1 MGDPSL
7 IDIGHQ
13 FKREEFSFNG
23 NFRAIVE
30 NNVDE
35 EQKAGRVQVRIF
47 GLHSPLSEETP
58 VSHLPWASPCLRYG
72 WSGGH
77 NIKNKE
83 TPDTNT
89 RYNPGNN
96 TEKVPAKN
104 VQQLEPK
111 SGVFIDPVEDDCGT
125 GGHFEVPRKGTIVW
139 VFFENGDHTK
149 CHYWSACTKKADWDE
164 QGIKITSDINEKIST
179 INDLREKFDPD
190 KEVHTGSS
198 PADSAGVQTFCSKP
212 RMSIYPIDDI
222 PNHNISS
229 FTSQNGTTFIIVNE
243 EGKERIYI
251 ANKGSIS
258 HINEYGHKKELVGP
272 TKAGNSTIDSNDE
285 KLVAGHSE
293 LHVLGDYDLFVGGNC
308 FIQVNGNAQINA
320 QKNVG
325 IVSKTGDVDV
335 VIEQGNCNVEVTQGN
350 MNSHIGGDL
359 QTKVDGNLNAKIT
372 GDSDISVQ
380 GDLSAQIVG
389 STSIESNRDL
399 AIKTSGSMT
408 LDASLDLN
416 ISCNSLKISSQT
428 DVSIT
433 GPSGLNVSAGSSF
446 KVDAGGFGGDIA
458 MYAPVSNALHTGC
471 YPGPGAG
478 SPTPYV
484 AVAQPAT
491 PFIPIVLAQFAS
503 SRKSESVASG
513 TKPTEQEDNVDAPNN
528 PDITSSPSE

>member
-13 FKREEFSFNG
+13 FKREDFSFTG
-23 NFRAIVE
+23 NYKAIVE
-30 NNVDE
+30 NNVD

-58 VSHLPWASPCLRYG
+58 VSHLPWATPCIRYG

-83 TPDTNT
+83 TPDTT
-89 RYNPGNN
+89 GRYNPGN
-96 TEKVPAKN
+96 KSASVPAKN
-104 VQQLEPK
+104 VTELQPPK
-111 SGVFIDPVEDDCGT
+111 SGVFTDNIEDDCGT

-139 VFFENGDHTK
+139 VFFENGDHTR
-149 CHYWSACTKKADWDE
+149 CHYWSASPKKADWDE

-190 KEVHTGSS
+190 KDVHSGSS

-212 RMSIYPIDDI
+212 RMAIYPIDGI

-243 EGKERIYI
+243 DGKERIYLV
-251 ANKGSIS
+251 NKGSLS
-258 HINEYGHKKELVGP
+258 HVNEYGHKKELIGP
-272 TKAGNSTIDSNDE
+272 TKVGTSTVDSNDE

-325 IVSKTGDVDV
+325 IVSKTGDVDIV
-335 VIEQGNCNVEVTQGN
+335 VEKGNCNVEVTQGN

-372 GDSDISVQ
+372 GDSDISIQ

-389 STSIESNRDL
+389 KTSVESNGDL

-416 ISCNSLKISSQT
+416 ILCNSLKISSNT
-428 DVSIT
+428 DTSVTSPT
-433 GPSGLNVSAGSSF
+433 GFNVSAGSSF
-446 KVDAGGFGGDIA
+446 KVDAAGFGGDIA
-458 MYAPVSNALHTGC
+458 LFVPISNAFHVGC
-471 YPGPGAG
+471 QGGAG
-478 SPTPYV
+478 AGVGVPYI
-484 AVAQPAT
+484 AIAQPAI

-503 SRKSESVASG
+503 SSKSESVASG
-513 TKPTEQEDNVDAPNN
+513 TTSNEKEDNVDAPGN
-528 PDITSSPSE
+528 PDITSSPTE